1 LGFWAPQKIKILNGD
16 VTLNPAAFYFVFGA
30 TVIGG
35 LDTLMEMAFSYNT
48 DFILN
53 TVVMLKG

>member
-1 LGFWAPQKIKILNGD
+1 MKILNGH

-35 LDTLMEMAFSYNT
+35 LDTLMEMVFSYNT